1 MLATMKT
8 KPITLS
14 SVEKQLSSYQAL
26 LGKLT
31 REQGSLATIK
41 PAKSIATVALTEVLT
56 SLQGQFNSVLHSVKE
71 DAAPLVCQW
80 SNLSEIR
87 EGMTVKFTNKRWYG
101 GLVKST
107 VVGIVDAIS
116 IDANGI
122 ELHLRQA
129 IIESNGKPVQP
140 KNKEELD
147 TACYV
152 LRENMRL
159 ISDDGYPGMLRVAV
173 FLPVQESLRKYYF
186 ESVPRLDGEPMVAIY
201 PGAP

>member
-1 MLATMKT
+1 MKT

-14 SVEKQLSSYQAL
+14 SVEKQLSSYQTL

-31 REQGSLATIK
+31 REQGSMATIK
-41 PAKSIATVALTEVLT
+41 PAKSIATVAITEVLT

-80 SNLSEIR
+80 STLSEIR
-87 EGMTVKFTNKRWYG
+87 EGMTVKFTNKSWYG
-101 GLVKST
+101 SLVKST

-122 ELHLRQA
+122 ALHLRQA

-147 TACYV
+147 TACFV
-152 LRENMRL
+152 LRDDMRL
-159 ISDDGYPGMLRVAV
+159 ISDDGYTGMLRVVV
-173 FLPVQESLRKYYF
+173 FLPVQESLRKTYF
-186 ESVPRLDGEPMVAIY
+186 DSNPRLDGEPMVAIY